1 MELAKEKRYLAIDIG
16 ASSGRAILSKET
28 DGLLETEEVYRFPN
42 SPVEQDGHLDWDID
56 RLLEEVENGIKAAFR
71 VCPDIESLA
80 IDTWGC
86 DYVLL
91 KGNEVVYP
99 CYCYRDFRTEKVIDE
114 VHSLIPFSELY
125 SLTGIQFQPFNTLY
139 QLYADKIAGRLEGVS
154 DFLML
159 PEYLSY
165 RLTGVKR
172 KEYTNATTT
181 GLVGIDGQFFKTII
195 NRLGLPSYLFPKLSQ
210 PGTIVGTLL
219 PEVVA
224 ELGGNCVVKLCA
236 SHDTASAVEG
246 VVLPSDALYLS
257 SGTWSLLGA
266 KVENPITTEAACACN
281 FSNEGGPG
289 YIRFQKNIMGM
300 WVINRLKDEIC
311 PKEDFA
317 YVIELAKQSRSKKTV
332 AINGPAYLAP
342 VSMRQAIE
350 AEIGE
355 GELSPSELFR
365 IAFNSLAKS
374 YADTIKQIEDI
385 THKSF
390 DSLVIFGGGAKNGF
404 LNELTE
410 KISGKRVIALPVEA
424 TSLGNLKIQMKGD
437 KA

>member
-1 MELAKEKRYLAIDIG
+1 MKNRFLAIDIG
-16 ASSGRAILSKET
+16 ASSGRAILSSEA
-28 DGLLETEEVYRFPN
+28 DGLLTCEEVYRFPN
-42 SPVEQDGHLDWDID
+42 GPLMQDGHLVWDIQ
-56 RLLEEVENGIKAAFR
+56 RLLNEIENGIRAAFK
-71 VCPDIESLA
+71 VCPDIRSLS

-91 KGNEVVYP
+91 KGDKVVYP
-99 CYCYRDFRTEKVIDE
+99 AYCYRDSRTEKVIEE
-114 VHSLIPFSELY
+114 VHKLAPFSELY
-125 SLTGIQFQPFNTLY
+125 GLTGIQFQPFNSLY
-139 QLYADKIAGRLEGVS
+139 QLYEDKVNGRLEGVT

-159 PEYLSY
+159 PEYFSY
-165 RLTGVKR
+165 RLTGVKK

-181 GLVGIDGQFFKTII
+181 GLVGTDGEFASLIID
-195 NRLGLPSYLFPKLSQ
+195 RLGLPSHLFPKLSQ
-210 PGTIVGTLL
+210 PGTIVGTVL
-219 PEVVA
+219 PEVAA
-224 ELGGNCVVKLCA
+224 ELGGDCLVKLCA

-266 KVENPITTEAACACN
+266 KVETPITTEVARACN

-300 WVINRLKDEIC
+300 WVINRLKDELC
-311 PKEDFA
+311 PAEDFA
-317 YVIELAKQSRSKKTV
+317 YVIKLAKQSRSKKTV

>member
-1 MELAKEKRYLAIDIG
+1 MEKRYLAIDIG
-16 ASSGRAILSKET
+16 ASSGRAILSFEKE
-28 DGLLETEEVYRFPN
+28 GLLCSEEVYRFPN
-42 SPVEQDGHLDWDID
+42 GPISRDGHLIWDLD
-56 RLLEEVENGIKAAFR
+56 KLFEEVKKGIKAAFA
-71 VCPDIESLA
+71 VCPNIRSLS

-91 KGNEVVYP
+91 KGEAPVYP
-99 CYCYRDFRTEKVIDE
+99 GYCYRDSRTESIIDE
-114 VHSLIPFSELY
+114 VHSRISFVELY
-125 SLTGIQFQPFNTLY
+125 SLTGIQFQPFNTIY
-139 QLYADKIAGRLEGVS
+139 QLYEDKLTGRLEGVS

-159 PEYLSY
+159 PEYLSF
-165 RLTGVKR
+165 RLTGVKK

-181 GLVGIDGQFFKTII
+181 GLVGADGEFSQTITDK
-195 NRLGLPSYLFPKLSQ
+195 LGLPSHLFPKLTK
-210 PGTIVGTLL
+210 PG
-219 PEVVA
+219 A
-224 ELGGNCVVKLCA
+224 ELGHLSQEIASQVGGDCLVRLCA

-246 VVLPSDALYLS
+246 VVLPSNALYLS

-266 KVENPITTEAACACN
+266 KVPSPITNEEARRCN

-300 WVINRLKDEIC
+300 WVINRLKRELC
-311 PKEDFA
+311 PNEDFP
-317 YVIELAKQSRSKKTV
+317 YVIKLAKLSKSNKTV
-332 AINGPAYLAP
+332 DINGPAYLAP
-342 VSMRQAIE
+342 ESMRKAIE

-355 GELSPSELFR
+355 GELGPGELFR

-410 KISGKRVIALPVEA
+410 RISGKRVIALPVEA

-437 KA
+437 KAYD

>member
-1 MELAKEKRYLAIDIG
+1 MEKRYLAIDIG

-42 SPVEQDGHLDWDID
+42 GPIEQDGHLVWDID
-56 RLLEEVENGIKAAFR
+56 KLLEEVENGIKAAFQ

-91 KGNEVVYP
+91 KGNKAVYP
-99 CYCYRDFRTEKVIDE
+99 AYCYRDSRTEAVIDE
-114 VHSLIPFSELY
+114 VHSLIPFDELY

-139 QLYADKIAGRLEGVS
+139 QLYADKQAGRLAGVT

-181 GLVGIDGQFFKTII
+181 GLVGTDGEFSKII
-195 NRLGLPSYLFPKLSQ
+195 IERLGLPSNLFPKLSQ
-210 PGTIVGTLL
+210 TKANYGPLT
-219 PEVVA
+219 PPFA
-224 ELGGNCVVKLCA
+224 HSGGGACLVKLCA

-246 VVLPSDALYLS
+246 VVLPSSALYLS

-266 KVENPITTEAACACN
+266 KVPSPITNEEARRCN

-300 WVINRLKDEIC
+300 WVINRLKRELC
-311 PKEDFA
+311 PNEDFP
-317 YVIELAKQSRSKKTV
+317 YVIKLAKLSKSNKTV
-332 AINGPAYLAP
+332 DINGPAYLAP
-342 VSMRQAIE
+342 ESMRKAIE

-355 GELSPSELFR
+355 GELGPGELFR

-390 DSLVIFGGGAKNGF
+390 DSLVIFGGGAKNTF
-404 LNELTE
+404 LNDLTE
-410 KISGKRVIALPVEA
+410 RVSGKKVIALPVEA

-437 KA
+437 NA